1 MGRYALGP
9 TCADSTSATSGP
21 HAHVWE
27 SNGTWA
33 AWYKRRG
40 VPPRVNSMLVQQEEH
55 HPGGQRK
62 NNHHVFQ
69 EGTQGLILDPQARH
83 EEFQDV

>member
-1 MGRYALGP
+1 MGPGQ
-9 TCADSTSATSGP
+9 
-21 HAHVWE
+21 H
-27 SNGTWA
+27 GT
-33 AWYKRRG
+33 KEGG

-83 EEFQDV
+83 EEFQDVRRDVGNRQQIRPGQGGDP